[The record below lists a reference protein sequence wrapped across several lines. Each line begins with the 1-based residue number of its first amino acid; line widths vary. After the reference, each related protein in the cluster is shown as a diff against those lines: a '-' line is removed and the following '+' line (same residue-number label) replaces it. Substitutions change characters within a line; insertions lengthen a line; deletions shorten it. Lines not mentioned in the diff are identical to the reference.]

1 MGHAGAAN
9 LRSAAAAT
17 NRSRRLG
24 RSLAGA
30 TSLLF
35 AFIGSLDSE
44 SMAARGGQLDLP
56 NTMPLLICQPGSFVS
71 EISDRE

>member
-1 MGHAGAAN
+1 
-9 LRSAAAAT
+9 
-17 NRSRRLG
+17 
-24 RSLAGA
+24 LAGA